1 MLFPSHC
8 YCWLKKHLLWK
19 DAPTDPLRILTFRC
33 WSRCLEWVWGQPGSA
48 SSALPLGMQMSV
60 CLGPCP
66 GVTCETEVDE
76 CASAPCLHGGSCL
89 DGVGSYRC
97 VCAPGY
103 GGTSCQ
109 LDLDECQSQP
119 CAHGGV
125 CRDLVNG

>member
-1 MLFPSHC
+1 MDRQILSLDPHFLLLLTVWRRFHVGLSRPLSPS
-8 YCWLKKHLLWK
+8 LWVS
-19 DAPTDPLRILTFRC
+19 I
-33 WSRCLEWVWGQPGSA
+33 
-48 SSALPLGMQMSV
+48 SV
-60 CLGPCP
+60 CLWPCP

-97 VCAPGY
+97 VCSPGY
-103 GGTSCQ
+103 AGASCQ

-125 CRDLVNG
+125 CHDLVNG